1 MRRNTVGKA
10 LLTNIASHSVSY
22 LSSLYLLTGAPS
34 PQDTTP
40 VYHVLAGCAYS
51 RMRHMMQ
58 PYGDVPLKQWNLQ
71 RTWGRSRP
79 LAGRRLLAW

>member
-10 LLTNIASHSVSY
+10 LLTDIASAYSLCVI
-22 LSSLYLLTGAPS
+22 LSSLYLRTGAPS
-34 PQDTTP
+34 PQDTMP

-58 PYGDVPLKQWNLQ
+58 HYGDVPLKQWNL
-71 RTWGRSRP
+71 
-79 LAGRRLLAW
+79 